1 MLVVTPQVAVQ
12 EARVER
18 ALSLT
23 WRTAGSSSVYESLS
37 NATSRSDTAS
47 AISPLDQATTA
58 ARKMP
63 RASPAAGSHWSRR
76 ADTRLET
83 GI

>member
-1 MLVVTPQVAVQ
+1 LLAVTPQVAVQ

-23 WRTAGSSSVYESLS
+23 WKTAGSSRVYESLS
-37 NATSRSDTAS
+37 NATSRSDTTS
-47 AISPLDQATTA
+47 AIAPLDQATTA
-58 ARKMP
+58 ARKMT
-63 RASPAAGSHWSRR
+63 RARPAAGSHRSRR
-76 ADTRLET
+76 DDTRPET